1 MKAWTHPQSDSHRR
15 RPLHRRGPAL
25 DSGDPAQ
32 RSERGAVLI
41 EFATLMPLL
50 MIMTMGIFQTGLIL
64 FQQQALHSAA
74 REGAREAA
82 FPDSTAAEIKQ
93 AANDA
98 MVGASFGTTP
108 TIVITPAVDQPCV
121 GRSGEAVT
129 VQLSATATLDIPFLA
144 GQTVNL
150 SSAATFRCE

>member
-1 MKAWTHPQSDSHRR
+1 M
-15 RPLHRRGPAL
+15 
-25 DSGDPAQ
+25 
-32 RSERGAVLI
+32 LI

-82 FPDSTAAEIKQ
+82 YPESTAAEINQ
-93 AANDA
+93 AASDA

-108 TIVITPAVDQPCV
+108 TVVITPSVNQPCL
-121 GRSGEAVT
+121 GRPGEAVT
-129 VQLSATATLDIPFLA
+129 VQLSATATLDIPFLT

-150 SSAATFRCE
+150 GSTATFRCE